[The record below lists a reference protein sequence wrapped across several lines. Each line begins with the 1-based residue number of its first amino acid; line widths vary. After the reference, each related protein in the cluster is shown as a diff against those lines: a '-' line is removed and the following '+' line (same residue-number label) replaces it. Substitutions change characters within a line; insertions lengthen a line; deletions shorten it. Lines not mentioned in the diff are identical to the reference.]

1 MGPEPMDQTQAF
13 DAGRTVGW
21 SPAEAEAVRVEVVPS
36 RLATMANGPAR
47 ERFLVELAAGRDPG
61 LPGVASS
68 GPRTALNLCLVIDR
82 SGSMEGAPLE
92 YAKQACNHVVD
103 LMGPDDVLS
112 IVVFDE
118 TAQVVMAPQRVTDR
132 QRVKDGVA
140 QLAPG
145 YTTNLY
151 DGMSLARQQLAQF
164 GEQRRATRMVV
175 LSDGDPTAGIKD
187 FPSLVTLA
195 GELRSAGVTATFL
208 GFGPDYNEELLAAMA
223 KRAGGNYYYI
233 TEPYTIPEVFRVEI
247 DKLASLAATRISLTL
262 RLSRWVELRGLS
274 GVDALPDGREFTIDL
289 PDLESGATMQ
299 QLVDLEFPNHPV
311 GHYRVAG
318 GRLSYSGPGGAE
330 QSVEVEFLMEFTPDA
345 SRYGAPADPR
355 VEQAAE
361 ISAASRAIERT
372 VMGLK
377 ANEITQ
383 AMALADLQKTQAVL
397 ASQGRVQEAAE
408 VTQAIRAIQG
418 GNVGGA
424 EKTLMGTM
432 VNLDQG
438 KQKA

>member
-1 MGPEPMDQTQAF
+1 MDQTQAF
-13 DAGRTVGW
+13 DSGRTAAW
-21 SPAEAEAVRVEVVPS
+21 SPPSPPELSVEVVAS
-36 RLATMANGPAR
+36 RAATMANGPAR
-47 ERFLVELAAGRDPG
+47 ERFLIELAAPNDPA
-61 LPGVASS
+61 LPGVAAS
-68 GPRTALNLCLVIDR
+68 GPRTALNVCLVIDR

-118 TAQVVMAPQRVTDR
+118 TAQVLMAPQRVTDR

-151 DGMSLARQQLAQF
+151 DAISLARQQLAVF
-164 GEQRRATRMVV
+164 SEQRRAGRIIV

-187 FPSLVTLA
+187 YGSLVQLA
-195 GELRSAGVTATFL
+195 ADVKSDGPSMTFL
-208 GFGPDYNEELLAAMA
+208 GFGPDYNEELLAGMS

-247 DKLASLAATRISLTL
+247 DKLASTFVNRVSLQL

-274 GVDALPDGREFTIDL
+274 GESALPEGREFSIDL
-289 PDLESGATMQ
+289 PDLERGATMQ

-311 GHYRVAG
+311 GLYRVAAG
-318 GRLSYSGPGGAE
+318 SLSYTDSSGANRKVDIDL
-330 QSVEVEFLMEFTPDA
+330 SIEFTSDP
-345 SRYGAPADPR
+345 SRYSAPADPR

-361 ISAASRAIERT
+361 VSAASRAIERT

-383 AMALADLQKTQAVL
+383 AMAVADLQKTQAL
-397 ASQGRVQEAAE
+397 LTSQGKLSEAAE

-438 KQKA
+438 KRQG